1 MHVLYLKVCWSIKTE
16 ILKLTSAENTECIMK
31 SCKETELRINIC
43 VWQKLEMTK
52 IKEKG
57 GFWHPYTYKLVF
69 QSYGL
74 KKQDYWV
81 FMH

>member
-1 MHVLYLKVCWSIKTE
+1 
-16 ILKLTSAENTECIMK
+16 MK

-74 KKQDYWV
+74 KKQDY
-81 FMH
+81 